1 MKVFCPT
8 VDVVAAV
15 QNEIFIFVGAESINP
30 GARPYSG
37 TCANGACS
45 NEMSWSLSKR

>member
-1 MKVFCPT
+1 MKVFSPMP
-8 VDVVAAV
+8 DVYPAV
-15 QNEIFIFVGAESINP
+15 QNEIFIFMGTKSMNP
-30 GARPYSG
+30 DDLPYSG